1 MLASSSRNALKRA
14 QRSVRC
20 AALEACAVASV
31 HEQRRY
37 ASAAPSAFDY
47 NAATLNPER
56 ALRRS
61 AARNSESK
69 LRAATHTPL
78 ARYNM
83 QLATMMDY
91 KQTNRALQLVRRM
104 KEEGIEPDVTTY
116 NNIIAACSHEK
127 LMKEAHA
134 VYADMLAM
142 GIEPNRHTFHNLMMG
157 IDAKD
162 QDELHDVL
170 RAMEEWSILPNEFTY
185 EIIITRLAHAQRLE
199 LALQYL
205 ANLPRLGLS
214 PTLKTAT
221 AVITTAAYLGFS
233 RLAVD
238 LSLAFEQMSVR
249 RLEGST
255 WSDILVSCAET
266 LYADGVTLAWQKV
279 VREHNILPD
288 EGCCIQVLH
297 TAARYGLSSLALE
310 VIEALKRIEI
320 VWCEHHIAPVIE
332 AMCQHNELKE
342 ALIML
347 NYMRQNDIIPTL
359 ETATPILKLVSKDTD
374 AVDHAWGQL
383 EVLYEEGHDVDV
395 VGLNVVIQGA
405 IVLRDLQRAV
415 GTYKACDRL
424 GVKPNIDTYNLLLLG
439 CVDAHHRELGDRLLS
454 DMKEAGIKPDQ
465 TTYERMVRLC
475 LTQSTY
481 EDAFFYLE
489 EMKTLGMVPP
499 VTVYEALVRKLYS
512 VGDVRYKIAL
522 EEMTECGYD
531 ISIRLKSFIE
541 SGGSHDGPQTAKPVA
556 VEPVLL

>member
-20 AALEACAVASV
+20 AAVEVSAVASV

-37 ASAAPSAFDY
+37 ASAAQSTFDY
-47 NAATLNPER
+47 NAAALNPER

-61 AARNSESK
+61 AARNAESN
-69 LRAATHTPL
+69 LRGATHTPL

-83 QLATMMDY
+83 QLATLMDY
-91 KQTNRALQLVRRM
+91 KQTNKAMHLARKM
-104 KEEGIEPDVTTY
+104 KQEGIEPDVTTY
-116 NNIIAACSHEK
+116 NNIIAACAHEK
-127 LMKEAHA
+127 LVKEAHA
-134 VYADMLAM
+134 VFADMLAM
-142 GIEPNRHTFHNLMMG
+142 GIEPNRHTFHNLMKG
-157 IDAKD
+157 IDVKD
-162 QDELHDVL
+162 QDDLHEVL
-170 RAMEEWSILPNEFTY
+170 RAMEEWGILPNEFTY
-185 EIIITRLAHAQRLE
+185 EIIITRLAHMQRLE

-205 ANLPRLGLS
+205 ASLPRLGLS
-214 PTLKTAT
+214 PTLNTAT
-221 AVITTAAYLGFS
+221 AVITTAANLGFA

-255 WSDILVSCAET
+255 WSDVLVSCAEA
-266 LYADGVTLAWQKV
+266 LYADGVGLAWRRV
-279 VREHNILPD
+279 VHEHKMLPD

-297 TAARYGLSSLALE
+297 TAARHGLPSLALE
-310 VIEALKRIEI
+310 VIEVLKRIEI

-332 AMCQHNELKE
+332 AMCQHDELKE
-342 ALIML
+342 AMMML
-347 NYMRQNDIIPTL
+347 SYMRQNDIIPTL

-383 EVLYEEGHDVDV
+383 EILYEEGQGVDV
-395 VGLNVVIQGA
+395 VALNVVIQGA

-415 GTYKACDRL
+415 GTYKACGRL
-424 GVKPNIDTYNLLLLG
+424 GVKPDIDTYNLLLLG
-439 CVDAHHRELGDRLLS
+439 CIDARHRELGDRLLS

-499 VTVYEALVRKLYS
+499 VTIYEALIRKLYS

-522 EEMTECGYD
+522 EEMKECGYD
-531 ISIRLKSFIE
+531 VSPRLKSFVE
-541 SGGSHDGPQTAKPVA
+541 SGGSHDGPQAAQPVS